1 MGETLLTAA
10 TADGAEPE
18 LEIARDLIKRAAWA
32 APAFLV
38 LAGLIWGVNGVIS
51 TAFALALVVVN
62 FFLAAFLNSRAA
74 RISLALL
81 AGVAMFGFILRLTI
95 VFVAFWLTRDASWMK
110 VVPFGLTVVVAH
122 LGLLFWEMKYV
133 SATLAFPGL
142 KPSESARQ
150 AAVQPA
156 ARPSVTKES

>member
-18 LEIARDLIKRAAWA
+18 LEIARDLLKRAVWV
-32 APAFLV
+32 APGLLV
-38 LAGLIWGVNGVIS
+38 VAGLIWGVGGAIS
-51 TAFALALVVVN
+51 TAFALVIVVVN
-62 FFLAAFLNSRAA
+62 FYLAAYLNSRAA

-81 AGVAMFGFILRLTI
+81 AGIAMFGFVLRLSI

-142 KPSESARQ
+142 KPTPADRPSFTSPSAR
-150 AAVQPA
+150 
-156 ARPSVTKES
+156 KES

>member
-1 MGETLLTAA
+1 MGETFLTAA

-18 LEIARDLIKRAAWA
+18 LEIARDLVKRAVWV

-38 LAGLIWGVNGVIS
+38 LAGLIWGVGGVVS
-51 TAFALALVVVN
+51 TAFALAIVVVN

-74 RISLALL
+74 RISLGLL
-81 AGVAMFGFILRLTI
+81 AGVAMFGFILRLSI
-95 VFVAFWLTRDASWMK
+95 VFVAFWLTRDASWMR

-133 SATLAFPGL
+133 SATMAFPGL
-142 KPSESARQ
+142 KPTPSTY
-150 AAVQPA
+150 QPA
-156 ARPSVTKES
+156 ASPSVSKES

>member
-1 MGETLLTAA
+1 MGETLLTPA

-18 LEIARDLIKRAAWA
+18 LEIARDLIKRAVWV

-51 TAFALALVVVN
+51 TAFALAIVVVN

-74 RISLALL
+74 RISLSLL
-81 AGVAMFGFILRLTI
+81 AGVAMFGFLLRLSI

-142 KPSESARQ
+142 KPSEPGSSSS
-150 AAVQPA
+150 
-156 ARPSVTKES
+156 RPSASKES